1 MWTRQWLWALLLMGF
16 AGQALAQ
23 EGLLFVEEDATREV
37 FEELAVRLVDKAN
50 LPGSAVVAILPPKSA
65 EGGETPKYLPL
76 MEASLE
82 TILAARVK
90 LADRS
95 KVKEIE
101 KEQQLSL
108 SLGSSAVTG
117 LRVGALK
124 DVDYFLSATFTP
136 AGERGTHLKLT
147 LTDARSGLIR
157 ASAAKTFAIPPVLKT
172 PLGQDSGQFFDYQK
186 RFERAKMWEERG
198 YQVALGGA
206 ALFVAGMITAPCQ
219 EKSERDGKKYSNLV
233 ECNRQEGGPGYNG
246 MMTVAVF
253 SLFFGG
259 SAYYLGSSWL
269 DNLSEE
275 AQQNHLP
282 HLSLA
287 PVAIGREVGL
297 ILEGRF

>member
-186 RFERAKMWEERG
+186 RFETIPDMLELDLLTVVGDVTFGKHITLRG
-198 YQVALGGA
+198 NV
-206 ALFVAGMITAPCQ
+206 I
-219 EKSERDGKKYSNLV
+219 LV
-233 ECNRQEGGPGYNG
+233 CEQG
-246 MMTVAVF
+246 
-253 SLFFGG
+253 
-259 SAYYLGSSWL
+259 
-269 DNLSEE
+269 
-275 AQQNHLP
+275 
-282 HLSLA
+282 SLA
-287 PVAIGREVGL
+287 LPDGAV
-297 ILEGRF
+297 LENKVLTGSIKMGEL